1 VSDSPPDVRILPV
14 TPQDLPRVA
23 ELFGALHTFNATF
36 DPHFTLADDWPVHL
50 RAAYERTRDDPDTLW
65 ALAWHEAE
73 AVGLLLAE
81 THLDPPI
88 FRRRRWLE
96 LSALYVEPRY
106 RRHGVAR
113 LLVEY
118 LQAWARQRGFDTIQL
133 YVSAA
138 NTVARQFYA
147 RQGFELLQEIWR
159 YRL

>member
-1 VSDSPPDVRILPV
+1 VSDSPPDVRILPI
-14 TPQDLPRVA
+14 TPQDLPRAA
-23 ELFGALHTFNATF
+23 ELFHALHTFNATF
-36 DPHFTLADDWPVHL
+36 DPRFTLADDWPTHL

-65 ALAWHEAE
+65 TLAWHGEE
-73 AVGLLLAE
+73 AVGLLLAQA
-81 THLDPPI
+81 HLDPPI
-88 FRRRRWLE
+88 FRHRRWLE
-96 LSALYVEPRY
+96 LSALYVEPSY

-118 LQAWARQRGFDTIQL
+118 LQAWARQRGFDAIQL

-138 NTVARQFYA
+138 NTGARQFYA